1 MHYGSRYHTGAF
13 CCREV
18 DKCSVKEYNNSNYI
32 SEGIAM
38 KKNKKT
44 ALMAAILTGAAMLT
58 GCDHGSD
65 NPQDVYGPP
74 PATENPSAYV
84 TVPAVYGPPPTDE
97 FVTDPVTEPVTTEYE
112 PSGDDIQVV
121 YGPPETPER

>member
-1 MHYGSRYHTGAF
+1 
-13 CCREV
+13 
-18 DKCSVKEYNNSNYI
+18 
-32 SEGIAM
+32 M

-58 GCDHGSD
+58 GCDHSSD
-65 NPQDVYGPP
+65 NVQDVYGPP
-74 PATENPSAYV
+74 VTENTSSYA

-97 FVTDPVTEPVTTEYE
+97 FVTDPITEAVTTDYD
-112 PSGDDIQVV
+112 PSEDNVQIV